1 MGAVAHGPSD
11 LHFAPWTVYSV
22 QVAPDR
28 ATVVVCDGV
37 CLFFENSTVC
47 RMLVPCLFW
56 PRLPGWSFVSGWVG
70 VSLSGFWC
78 FASDQSGA
86 SALCV
91 VGGGVVFCWS
101 FNGEFDPGSGRTLAA
116 CLTHASRAV
125 RPFGV
130 HERRTG
136 E

>member
-1 MGAVAHGPSD
+1 MI
-11 LHFAPWTVYSV
+11 T
-22 QVAPDR
+22 PDR

-56 PRLPGWSFVSGWVG
+56 PRVPGWMLCLVGYG

-86 SALCV
+86 PCFWCV
-91 VGGGVVFCWS
+91 GVLFSVGHS
-101 FNGEFDPGSGRTLAA
+101 TESLILAQDERWR
-116 CLTHASRAV
+116 RA
-125 RPFGV
+125 
-130 HERRTG
+130 
-136 E
+136 